1 MKNNTGKNSIMTFAT
16 DTVAADEIVVTED
29 WKGTRFRKQICAF
42 GDWVNPLFPVETMT
56 LDDAFADEMI
66 ANFTKLKENN
76 LLPHVTVPLNH
87 TDDTTMNTGEVI
99 SLDKGIAGEE
109 PGIYA
114 TMEIRRWGTTFDI
127 EDGLIFD
134 VSMGFDWNWV
144 DTKEGKEWGIVLE
157 HVALVNNPYLSGM
170 SAFERSPEQIAKD
183 EAQRKL
189 WEDEIGWYDEF
200 SKKHKQ
206 SAIMLSKSSAKE
218 LLAMK
223 GKKKSTTVTL
233 SKVTNDREFDVTI
246 TVNDE
251 AGEPVEQV
259 VAAGAEIEVPED
271 QAEAVTTQITE
282 AEAPANDDDV
292 EETDEEREARE
303 AQEAA
308 DAAAADNDDEEGDD
322 KKDGK
327 NKLSKSERA
336 EFARLKAKEKE
347 TDAKSAYATL
357 LSAKKITPAQEASF
371 VELHK
376 SLNGQKVKLSRDGKE
391 TEVNLSQALV
401 DFMNAG
407 TTKFS
412 TEQSG
417 SKKPAP
423 NADTAKKPSELLS
436 DETAKGLAAQG
447 VTAERMDALAEK
459 SPAYREAMSK
469 LNKKDEE

>member
-16 DTVAADEIVVTED
+16 DTVAAEDITVTED
-29 WKGTRFRKQICAF
+29 WKGTRFRKQICKF
-42 GDWVNPLFPVETMT
+42 GEWVNPLFPVETMV

-66 ANFTKLKENN
+66 ANFSLLKENG
-76 LLPHVTVPLNH
+76 LLPHVTIPLNH
-87 TDDTTMNTGEVI
+87 TDDTTMNTGEVV
-99 SLDKGIAGEE
+99 SLDKGIEGEE

-144 DTKEGKEWGIVLE
+144 DTKDGNEWGIVLE

-170 SAFERSPEQIAKD
+170 SEFERAPEQIAKD
-183 EAQRKL
+183 EEQRKL

-223 GKKKSTTVTL
+223 GKKKSTVTL

-246 TVNDE
+246 KVKDE
-251 AGEPVEQV
+251 AGEDVEHV
-259 VAAGAEIEVPED
+259 VAAGAEVEVPED
-271 QAEAVTTQITE
+271 QAEAVTTQIAE
-282 AEAPANDDDV
+282 AEAPANDDEV

-303 AQEAA
+303 AEE
-308 DAAAADNDDEEGDD
+308 AAAAAGTGDDEEEDD
-322 KKDGK
+322 AKGEGK

-336 EFARLKAKEKE
+336 ELSRLRLAQKES
-347 TDAKSAYATL
+347 DAKSAYATL
-357 LSAKKITPAQEASF
+357 LSAKKIVPAQEAAF

-407 TTKFS
+407 TQKFS
-412 TEQSG
+412 TEQTG
-417 SKKPAP
+417 SKKATTGT
-423 NADTAKKPSELLS
+423 ADGKKPSELLS
-436 DETAKGLAAQG
+436 EETAKGLAAQG

-469 LNKKDEE
+469 LNNKEEE

>member
-16 DTVAADEIVVTED
+16 DTVAADDITVTED
-29 WKGTRFRKQICAF
+29 WKGTRFRKQICKF
-42 GDWVNPLFPVETMT
+42 GEWVNPLFPVETMV

-66 ANFTKLKENN
+66 SNFSLLKDNG
-76 LLPHVTVPLNH
+76 LLPHVTIPLNH
-87 TDDTTMNTGEVI
+87 TDDTTMNTGEVV
-99 SLDKGIAGEE
+99 SLDKGIEGEE

-144 DTKEGKEWGIVLE
+144 DTKDGNEWGIVLE

-170 SAFERSPEQIAKD
+170 SEFERAPEQIAKD
-183 EAQRKL
+183 EEQRKL

-259 VAAGAEIEVPED
+259 VAAGAEIEVPEA
-271 QAEAVTTQITE
+271 QAEAVTTQIAE
-282 AEAPANDDDV
+282 AEAPAADDDA

-308 DAAAADNDDEEGDD
+308 DAAAAANNDDDEEG
-322 KKDGK
+322 KDGK

-336 EFARLKAKEKE
+336 ELSRLRLAQKES
-347 TDAKSAYATL
+347 DAKSAYATL

-412 TEQSG
+412 TEQTG
-417 SKKPAP
+417 SKKATTGT
-423 NADTAKKPSELLS
+423 ADGKKPSELLS
-436 DETAKGLAAQG
+436 EETAKGLAAQG